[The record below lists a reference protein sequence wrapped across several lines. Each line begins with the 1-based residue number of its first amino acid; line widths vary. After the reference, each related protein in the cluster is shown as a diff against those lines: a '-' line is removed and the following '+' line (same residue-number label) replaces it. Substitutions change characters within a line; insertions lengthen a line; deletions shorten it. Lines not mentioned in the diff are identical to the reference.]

1 LLVIDFRCSFG
12 SRHQGSDV
20 AQRPAPRESSKGA
33 RAMFFIVAVIVV
45 IVLVALMLRRR
56 RR

>member
-12 SRHQGSDV
+12 TRHQGSDV

-56 RR
+56 R